1 MTLTFTSTETS
12 IDIDVPILSDSFF
25 EFQERFFG
33 NLMLISTDANVDVT
47 PSQADVFINDDD
59 GMFLEALYH
68 SCL

>member
-1 MTLTFTSTETS
+1 
-12 IDIDVPILSDSFF
+12 
-25 EFQERFFG
+25 
-33 NLMLISTDANVDVT
+33 MLISTDANVDVT